1 MSGPHIVPLLVLCR
15 YIKYYCTDM
24 KFKLLLILTVI
35 SARMAVAQDVA
46 YAHKLVDTLTSP
58 YFWGRGYTNNGVGKA
73 AKFITQQFKQYGL
86 KPLSGNDFAQPFS
99 YAPFYKGSRRR
110 TSIS

>member
-73 AKFITQQFKQYGL
+73 AKLITQQFKQ
-86 KPLSGNDFAQPFS
+86 
-99 YAPFYKGSRRR
+99 
-110 TSIS
+110 